1 MAELILFNKPF
12 KVLSQFTDTSGRA
25 TLANY
30 IDKRGFYP
38 AGRLDYDSEGLLLLC
53 DDGVLQQRIAHPK
66 FKLWKTYCVQL
77 EGEVSHDAVEALR
90 EGVKLKDGLTRPA
103 RLKALKEPNFWD
115 RTPPIRERKSLPTSW
130 IEISIQE
137 GRNRQ
142 VRRMCAHVGY
152 PVLRLIRTHIGD
164 WSLDS
169 LSPGQYRSLRVNL
182 PNAGSSKPPRGRR
195 RKR

>member
-12 KVLSQFTDTSGRA
+12 KVLSQFTDASERN

-30 IDKRGFYP
+30 IDKPGFYP

-53 DDGVLQQRIAHPK
+53 DDGALQQRIPDPR
-66 FKLWKTYCVQL
+66 FKLWKTYAVQL
-77 EGEVSHDAVEALR
+77 EGEMSTEAREALCK
-90 EGVKLKDGLTRPA
+90 GVLLKDGITRPA
-103 RLKALKEPNFWD
+103 RLKVIKEPGFWH
-115 RTPPIRERKSLPTSW
+115 RTPPIRERKNQPTSW
-130 IEISIQE
+130 VEISIQE

-142 VRRMCAHVGY
+142 VRRMCAHVGF

-164 WSLDS
+164 WSVDA
-169 LSPGQYRSLRVNL
+169 LSPGQYRSVRVNL
-182 PNAGSSKPPRGRR
+182 PNAGSSKPPRPRR